1 MPITIEQLRE
11 DPSIFLLLERI
22 QKEMREEAN
31 KRQHFYETIQETDK
45 VEFINGEIIFQSPAK
60 NKHFTAVLNLAKL
73 LDTYVVIHN
82 LGKIASEKCLI
93 SLTRNDYEPDICF
106 FSNEKAQHFTP
117 DQMQFP
123 APDLVVEVL
132 SPSTKNY
139 DYGIKMRDYAAHQI
153 PEYWIIYPDQE
164 HIEQY
169 LLTANDTY
177 ELHIKAETGIVKST
191 TIKGFE
197 LPIRAIFDQQEN
209 LNFLKT
215 LII

>member
-1 MPITIEQLRE
+1 
-11 DPSIFLLLERI
+11 
-22 QKEMREEAN
+22 
-31 KRQHFYETIQETDK
+31 
-45 VEFINGEIIFQSPAK
+45 
-60 NKHFTAVLNLAKL
+60 
-73 LDTYVVIHN
+73 
-82 LGKIASEKCLI
+82 
-93 SLTRNDYEPDICF
+93 
-106 FSNEKAQHFTP
+106 
-117 DQMQFP
+117 MQFP

-139 DYGIKMRDYAAHQI
+139 DYGIKMRDYDAHQI

-169 LLTANDTY
+169 LSTTNDTY

>member
-1 MPITIEQLRE
+1 MPVTIEQLRE

-60 NKHFTAVLNLAKL
+60 NKHLDATFFLAQ
-73 LDTYVVIHN
+73 TFSVYVRLHS
-82 LGKIASEKCLI
+82 LGEVKVEKCLI

-153 PEYWIIYPDQE
+153 PEYWIIDSDQE

-191 TIKGFE
+191 TIKGLE

-215 LII
+215 LLN

>member
-11 DPSIFLLLERI
+11 DPAIVLLLEQI

-73 LDTYVVIHN
+73 LDTYVVIHS

-106 FSNEKAQHFTP
+106 FSNEKARHFTP
-117 DQMQFP
+117 DQMQFL

-132 SPSTKNY
+132 SPSTKKY
-139 DYGIKMRDYAAHQI
+139 DYDIKMRDYAAHQI
-153 PEYWIIYPDQE
+153 PEYWIIDPDKE
-164 HIEQY
+164 ILEQY
-169 LLTANDTY
+169 LLTINDTY
-177 ELHIKAETGIVKST
+177 ELHIKAETGVLKSRV
-191 TIKGFE
+191 IKGFE

-209 LNFLKT
+209 LAFLKT
-215 LII
+215 LVV